1 MTRCLRRL
9 IAVGGGFITAG
20 SEARRVNGP
29 RAWLAEGIS
38 TYALVFFGSIS
49 VVLAVAVHGGGEMT
63 SEGLI
68 LISLSHGGI
77 IAIMV
82 YAFGHVSGAHINPAV
97 TIPMVI
103 TGKLGLR
110 DGIAYVASQV
120 AGAVIAS
127 ATIAV
132 ILPSLASTVAFAGHT
147 GPSDLLEGSV
157 GSAFLVE
164 VVLTFFLVLA
174 IFMGIVHKRAPAGWH
189 GFIVG
194 GVITII
200 HLVGV
205 PLTGASVNPAR
216 SFGPAVF
223 SGMWE
228 FHWLYWVAPIVGGII
243 AGVLAKYVYV
253 AREEREDDQSEDAG
267 SP

>member
-1 MTRCLRRL
+1 M
-9 IAVGGGFITAG
+9 
-20 SEARRVNGP
+20 P
-29 RAWLAEGIS
+29 
-38 TYALVFFGSIS
+38 AL
-49 VVLAVAVHGGGEMT
+49 
-63 SEGLI
+63 
-68 LISLSHGGI
+68 

-103 TGKLGLR
+103 TGKLGVR

-120 AGAVIAS
+120 AGAVVAS
-127 ATIAV
+127 ATIAA
-132 ILPSLASTVAFAGHT
+132 ILPALASTVAFAGHT
-147 GPSDLLEGSV
+147 GPSELIEGNV

-189 GFIVG
+189 GFVVG
-194 GVITII
+194 GVITVI

-216 SFGPAVF
+216 SFGPVVF

-228 FHWLYWVAPIVGGII
+228 FHWLYWAAPIVGGII
-243 AGVLAKYVYV
+243 AGVLAKHVYV
-253 AREEREDDQSEDAG
+253 AREERGGA
-267 SP
+267 